1 MSLWLR
7 ILVGAVGVCLIVV
20 VAVALIRS
28 KRPVRGLIGS
38 GAQGLCALAAVNVVG
53 AFTGV
58 SLGLNLLSGLS
69 CLVLGVPGVV
79 ALLILKVIFAT

>member
-1 MSLWLR
+1 MSLGLS
-7 ILVGAVGVCLIVV
+7 IAVGAVGIGLVVV
-20 VAVALIRS
+20 VAMIRS

-79 ALLILKVIFAT
+79 ALLVLKLIFAT

>member
-7 ILVGAVGVCLIVV
+7 ILVGAVGICLLVV
-20 VAVALIRS
+20 VGVALIRS
-28 KRPVRGLIGS
+28 KRPVRVLIGS

-58 SLGLNLLSGLS
+58 SLGLNLLSGLC